1 MKPGRSALLLALI
14 LGLAACAERPHGF
27 LLPSNAPPPG
37 ASLVSMLVTTTRAPD
52 ENEPGE
58 MFSGERGAALSF
70 ADITVSLPPD
80 ANRKI
85 GEVQWPTTQPPD
97 PRLEFTTVSA
107 SVLTKEQALA
117 AFDQRIRRT
126 PGRQVL
132 LFVHGYNTRFGEAV
146 YRFAQI
152 VHDSQADVTPVLF
165 TWPSRGKLL
174 QYGYDHESANYSR
187 DSLERVLQALSR
199 DPNVGEI
206 SVLAHSMGNWVTLEA
221 LRQMAIRERGLP
233 AKIKNVMLAAP
244 DVDFDVFRRQAAELN
259 VRPSIFTIFVSR
271 DDEALATSRRV
282 WGDKPRLGAV
292 DPAAN
297 PYQDVFAK
305 DRLNVVDLTDVASG
319 GGDSLGHTKFAEAPG
334 VVRSIGARLA
344 AGQALS
350 DSGAGIGEKLHQAA
364 TGAGSAVG
372 AAAGVAVSAP
382 LAIVDPRSRE
392 SLGDRLDSIG
402 DHLGSAVPK

>member
-1 MKPGRSALLLALI
+1 
-14 LGLAACAERPHGF
+14 
-27 LLPSNAPPPG
+27 
-37 ASLVSMLVTTTRAPD
+37 
-52 ENEPGE
+52 
-58 MFSGERGAALSF
+58 
-70 ADITVSLPPD
+70 
-80 ANRKI
+80 
-85 GEVQWPTTQPPD
+85 
-97 PRLEFTTVSA
+97 
-107 SVLTKEQALA
+107 
-117 AFDQRIRRT
+117 
-126 PGRQVL
+126 
-132 LFVHGYNTRFGEAV
+132 
-146 YRFAQI
+146 
-152 VHDSQADVTPVLF
+152 
-165 TWPSRGKLL
+165 
-174 QYGYDHESANYSR
+174 
-187 DSLERVLQALSR
+187 
-199 DPNVGEI
+199 
-206 SVLAHSMGNWVTLEA
+206 
-221 LRQMAIRERGLP
+221 
-233 AKIKNVMLAAP
+233 MLAAP